1 VVTDQPLD
9 SARLRERLTA
19 VGCSWRTTVLAS
31 TGSTNADAAQAARE
45 GAAEGLAILADEQ
58 TAGRGRLGRSWQ
70 TPANRAVMCSVLLR
84 PAVPAA
90 HWGWL
95 TLLAGVALVDAVRAV
110 TGVESQ
116 LKWPNDLLIGD
127 RKVAGVLAEVP
138 ASGAVVLG
146 IGLNVAQE
154 QAELPVTPS
163 GLPATSLRLAGA
175 SVLDREL
182 LAAELLALLQQRYE
196 SWHAAGGDPDLSAL
210 RADYL
215 DRCATIGRQV
225 RVLLPGEQRLDGVA
239 STVDRDGRL
248 LVTDVGGHATAI
260 AAGDV
265 VHLR

>member
-1 VVTDQPLD
+1 M
-9 SARLRERLTA
+9 AA
-19 VGCSWRTTVLAS
+19 AGCSWRARVLAR
-31 TGSTNADAAQAARE
+31 TESTNGDVAQAARE
-45 GAAEGLAILADEQ
+45 GAAEGLVMLADEQ

-90 HWGWL
+90 RWGWV
-95 TLLAGVALVDAVRAV
+95 TLLAGVALADAVRAV
-110 TGVESQ
+110 TGIEAQ

-138 ASGAVVLG
+138 AAGAVVLG
-146 IGLNVAQE
+146 IGLNVSQE
-154 QAELPVTPS
+154 QAELPATPT

-175 SVLDREL
+175 TVLDREL
-182 LAAELLALLQQRYE
+182 LAAELLARLQQRYA
-196 SWHAAGGDPDLSAL
+196 SWQAADGDPDRSGL

-215 DRCATIGRQV
+215 ARCATIGRQV
-225 RVLLPGEQRLDGVA
+225 RVLLPNDQQRDGVA

-248 LVTDVGGHATAI
+248 LVRDPAGLDIAV